1 MLSSITNPNING
13 GMSIVSFMGEF
24 GIIDTPLMDCELKAT
39 ELNDASGSPVM
50 LNLGTLIS
58 S

>member
-1 MLSSITNPNING
+1 
-13 GMSIVSFMGEF
+13 MSIVSFMGEF